1 MNPSLRTL
9 WVYQYFRAK
18 YRIIKCISWL
28 KLQAKTVQKLLLW
41 FIQCSTD
48 HLSHMWNKIE
58 LKHRKQERSKRH
70 KKKQT
75 YETGASVCW
84 NCIHSHQTTGVA
96 HYIRLFD
103 SLCLK
108 IMKLLYHVF
117 FLTTLIL
124 PKLRGKYIDCSYRD
138 NQQSWFRP
146 QRYLITSVIN
156 HFPTCC
162 VFFVPFATG
171 QTSETHGEVPF
182 FVCI

>member
-48 HLSHMWNKIE
+48 HLSHMRNKIE

-70 KKKQT
+70 KKKT
-75 YETGASVCW
+75 NIW
-84 NCIHSHQTTGVA
+84 NWCFCLLKLYTLPSDYWSRTLHSTF
-96 HYIRLFD
+96 RLALSKD
-103 SLCLK
+103 NEAAVSR
-108 IMKLLYHVF
+108 F
-117 FLTTLIL
+117 FPNYLNFT
-124 PKLRGKYIDCSYRD
+124 KSGKYIDCSYRD